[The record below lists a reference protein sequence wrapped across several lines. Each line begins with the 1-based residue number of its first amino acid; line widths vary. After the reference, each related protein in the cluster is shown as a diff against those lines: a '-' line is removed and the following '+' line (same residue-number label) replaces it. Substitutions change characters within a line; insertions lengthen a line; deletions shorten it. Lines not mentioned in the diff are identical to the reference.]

1 MVGGYGDCPW
11 SSTGR
16 RTADPSVKMIA
27 MTNGKVVDGRV
38 ELDEPI
44 ADGTRVEVVPI
55 EDEEFFDLDE
65 QLEAELLESMAE
77 GDRGETVAAEDV
89 LKRLE
94 EI

>member
-1 MVGGYGDCPW
+1 
-11 SSTGR
+11 
-16 RTADPSVKMIA
+16 MIA

-44 ADGTRVEVVPI
+44 ADGTRVAVVPI

-77 GDRGETVAAEDV
+77 GDGGETVAADDV
-89 LKRLE
+89 LNRLAA
-94 EI
+94 I

>member
-44 ADGTRVEVVPI
+44 ADGTRVAVVPI

-65 QLEAELLESMAE
+65 QLEAELPTAE
-77 GDRGETVAAEDV
+77 EETLLDRLPISVYGGG
-89 LKRLE
+89 
-94 EI
+94 

>member
-1 MVGGYGDCPW
+1 
-11 SSTGR
+11 
-16 RTADPSVKMIA
+16 MIA

-44 ADGTRVEVVPI
+44 ADGTRVAVVPI

-77 GDRGETVAAEDV
+77 GDRGETVAADDV
-89 LKRLE
+89 LNRLAA
-94 EI
+94 I